1 MKNWIKYLA
10 VMIGFLGACGLMTSC
25 DKVDDILDTHEPT
38 DVKSVNVEYSM
49 DLSQTWFD
57 FYDITITYYDEKGQE
72 KSLTVTEKWEYS
84 FSVKPA
90 NAPKNY
96 VFTVVATPKKE
107 HPEIDK
113 PQYILSENIQA
124 KFYGIRYDGSIY
136 KDLWSDL
143 CAIDRTWTD
152 IYTLSE
158 SQMKDFLARGTRN
171 VSNFTHSFDGR
182 Y

>member
-1 MKNWIKYLA
+1 MKSWIKYLA

-57 FYDITITYYDEKGQE
+57 FFDITVTYYDEKGQE
-72 KSLTVTEKWEYS
+72 QSLTVTEKWEYS

-90 NAPKNY
+90 NAPNNY
-96 VFTVVATPKKE
+96 VFTVVATPKKN
-107 HPEIDK
+107 HPEVDK
-113 PQYILSENIQA
+113 PQYIMSENIHA
-124 KFYGIRYDGSIY
+124 KFYAIRYDGSIVDTG
-136 KDLWSDL
+136 DLHQRDL
-143 CAIDRTWTD
+143 NLTNTNTQEDWQLKNRLKEGA
-152 IYTLSE
+152 
-158 SQMKDFLARGTRN
+158 RN
-171 VSNFTHSFDGR
+171 VFKFTHSIKGS

>member
-1 MKNWIKYLA
+1 MKRWIKYLA
-10 VMIGFLGACGLMTSC
+10 SMIVFFGACGLMTSC

-49 DLSQTWFD
+49 DLSQSWFE
-57 FYDITITYYDEKGQE
+57 FFDITVTYYDEKGQE
-72 KSLTVTEKWEYS
+72 QSLTVTEKWEYS

-113 PQYILSENIQA
+113 PQYILSENIHA
-124 KFYGIRYDGSIY
+124 KFYAIRYDGSIVASGDLHQVN
-136 KDLWSDL
+136 KDWTYTDTISDTIL
-143 CAIDRTWTD
+143 RSRLTRGADNVFGF
-152 IYTLSE
+152 TLSI
-158 SQMKDFLARGTRN
+158 K
-171 VSNFTHSFDGR
+171 
-182 Y
+182 